1 MKRRD
6 RLSRLS
12 RQELLELIY
21 EVRRENLALERRYK
35 RLRQQVQALEE
46 YQPDEEMEFRLQEM
60 EKMIQ
65 IIYRQLDTAEKD
77 GRTN

>member
-1 MKRRD
+1 MKRWD

-21 EVRRENLALERRYK
+21 EVRRENLALARRYN
-35 RLRQQVQALEE
+35 RLRQQVQELEE
-46 YQPDEEMEFRLQEM
+46 YQPDDEMEFRLQEM
-60 EKMIQ
+60 EKMIHT
-65 IIYRQLDTAEKD
+65 IYRQLDEADKD